1 MAWSLLGCWL
11 CLRPS
16 CRRGLGWGSSW
27 GCRRRKPHDSP
38 TPSLDTIETLANFK
52 GVIQISN
59 DFLHTGEILY
69 DIKPSNGK
77 EVAWKQRR
85 LITLRLA
92 QAYKRI
98 KSDKYHRIINCAGYM
113 EFKRFSDN
121 TMKLHTANF
130 CKTRLCPTCNWRRS
144 KKLFAQVSKIMDD
157 IENDYEFLFLT
168 LTCESVSGDNLNS
181 QIDSMI
187 LAFKLLCLRKQFKKV
202 VRGWCRAL
210 EMNYNWETKKYNPH
224 FHVILIVDKG
234 YFKSDDYITQ
244 DDFCFM
250 WQSCL
255 NVEYDVVTDIR
266 TFKDSERGKGKEV
279 AEVAKYTI
287 KTSNIMA
294 NLQGTTAFNQ
304 DIQDAARKLTDKITD
319 EIVFTLD
326 AALKSRRL
334 IGYGGIFKQKH
345 KELNLDE
352 DLDGD
357 LIRTTDEV
365 NEHEGLMYE
374 IERYRWDIG
383 LRNYIKI
390 EPATMSEEEGEL

>member
-1 MAWSLLGCWL
+1 MYGNTSY
-11 CLRPS
+11 
-16 CRRGLGWGSSW
+16 
-27 GCRRRKPHDSP
+27 
-38 TPSLDTIETLANFK
+38 
-52 GVIQISN
+52 
-59 DFLHTGEILY
+59 TGEILC
-69 DIKPSNGK
+69 DVKPSNGK

-98 KSDKYHRIINCAGYM
+98 ESNKFHRIINCAGYM
-113 EFKRFSDN
+113 EFRRYADN

-130 CKTRLCPTCNWRRS
+130 CKTRLCPTCNRRRS
-144 KKLFAQVSKIMDD
+144 MKLFAQVSKIMDS

-168 LTCESVSGDNLNS
+168 LTCKNVSGANLNS
-181 QIDSMI
+181 QIDTLLS
-187 LAFKLLCLRKQFKKV
+187 AFKALCLRKQFKKV
-202 VRGWCRAL
+202 VRGWCRAF
-210 EMNYNWETKKYNPH
+210 EVTYNWESQEYHPH
-224 FHVILIVDKG
+224 FHVMLVVDKN
-234 YFKSDDYITQ
+234 YFKSDDYIQQ
-244 DDFCFM
+244 DDFCLM

-255 NVEYDVVTDIR
+255 GVDYKPIVDIR
-266 TFKDSERGKGKEV
+266 TFTESEKGKGKEV

-294 NLQGTTAFNQ
+294 NLQGITPFNQ

-326 AALKSRRL
+326 AALRNRRL

-374 IERYRWDIG
+374 IEQYRWDIG
-383 LRNYIKI
+383 LRNYVKI
-390 EPATMSEEEGEL
+390 EPATMSEEGEL